1 MDSNSFLILGRI
13 IMNNVIANNQ
23 NRFVPYLPEII
34 KSILIVI
41 VICCILVKPVR
52 DISFDSYSLTS
63 VDEKCMEY
71 LDQTLLRVTIAYGLC
86 RATNAAVSFL
96 QEIDV
101 GFEAIGTITLN
112 PFEFLDPLND
122 LVERFSWI
130 LLAAMASIGIQEF
143 LIRFIPDLII
153 NFVLLP
159 GLVMWL
165 TGLWTNKYLKMNL
178 VSIGRQF
185 VLLVVI
191 LRFIIPT
198 EVAINNWI
206 YEYHL
211 KNKYDQSIN
220 HIQIKVEEIKE
231 KSPVE
236 ELLIADSEEEQNQQK
251 NGTWS
256 KIKNSLAQTQNAF
269 IVLGDMGSELKKFR
283 DWLKTKIPD
292 LFDNFISLIIV
303 FIINTIFLPIF
314 TLWLIIYLLRIITNS
329 QFGHEVEKKFKEKI

>member
-1 MDSNSFLILGRI
+1 
-13 IMNNVIANNQ
+13 MNNVIINNQ
-23 NRFVPYLPEII
+23 NKFAPYLPATI
-34 KSILIVI
+34 KSILIVLI
-41 VICCILVKPVR
+41 ICCILIKPVR
-52 DISFDSYSLTS
+52 DISFDSHSLTS

-143 LIRFIPDLII
+143 LIRFIPDSII
-153 NFVLLP
+153 NFILLP
-159 GLVMWL
+159 GLLMWL
-165 TGLWTNKYLKMNL
+165 TGLWTNKYLKVNL

-185 VLLVVI
+185 VLLVFI
-191 LRFIIPT
+191 LRFIIPA

-206 YEYHL
+206 YDYHL
-211 KNKYDQSIN
+211 KIKYEQSIN
-220 HIQIKVEEIKE
+220 HIQIRVEEIKE
-231 KSPVE
+231 KAPVE
-236 ELLIADSEEEQNQQK
+236 ELLISDSGGEQNQQT
-251 NGTWS
+251 NGTWN
-256 KIKNSLAQTQNAF
+256 KIKNSLAKTQNAF
-269 IVLGDMGSELKKFR
+269 TVLGDMGLELKKFR

-329 QFGHEVEKKFKEKI
+329 QFGHEMEKKFKEKI